1 MTAKSE
7 TTSYT
12 DNTIE
17 VAGLSVRYLHGGD
30 GPTIVVL
37 HHSTGSLGWL
47 PFYDLLAENYTVLV
61 PDLPGYGQSERPAWA
76 REPRDIA
83 LILSAFILKM
93 DLSNIHLIGFGLGGF
108 LAAEIAT
115 FGHERLDR
123 LILVGAAG
131 VKPKE
136 GEIVDQ
142 MLIDFY
148 EYVQAGFSD
157 LNKYTEI
164 FGEELD
170 QATKELWDYSRE
182 MTARISWAPYMF
194 SRRLLPLLSEVDTPT
209 LLLWGEDDRIV
220 PLDCGKQYEQAI
232 PNSTLKVLKNAGH
245 LIELE
250 DPQLLF
256 EEIG

>member
-1 MTAKSE
+1 
-7 TTSYT
+7 
-12 DNTIE
+12 
-17 VAGLSVRYLHGGD
+17 
-30 GPTIVVL
+30 
-37 HHSTGSLGWL
+37 
-47 PFYDLLAENYTVLV
+47 
-61 PDLPGYGQSERPAWA
+61 
-76 REPRDIA
+76 
-83 LILSAFILKM
+83 
-93 DLSNIHLIGFGLGGF
+93 
-108 LAAEIAT
+108 
-115 FGHERLDR
+115 
-123 LILVGAAG
+123 
-131 VKPKE
+131 
-136 GEIVDQ
+136 